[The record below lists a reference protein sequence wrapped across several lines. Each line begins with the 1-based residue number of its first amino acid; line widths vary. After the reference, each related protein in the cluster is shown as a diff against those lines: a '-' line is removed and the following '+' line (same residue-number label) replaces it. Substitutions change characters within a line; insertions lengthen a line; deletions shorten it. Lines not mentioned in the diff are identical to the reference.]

1 MIKAVVRFMKKFIVN
16 KCMNYIKKNTN
27 YDEIKLK
34 EIEYGLVGIYLT
46 YSKLI
51 IISIISI
58 VFGIFKEMI
67 IFTLFYN
74 ILRAPSFGIHATKS
88 WICLLSSTL
97 LFLGIPYLSTI
108 LTIPISLKIFIC
120 IIGICLMFKNAPAD
134 TKKRPIINKKR
145 REIYKF
151 ISTILTI
158 IFSFGVIFIKN
169 NFISNC
175 LIFSIIM
182 QNCMISPTTYKLF
195 KLPYNN
201 YISFLEEHPEF
212 IN

>member
-1 MIKAVVRFMKKFIVN
+1 MKKIIIN

-27 YDEIKLK
+27 YNEVKLK

-51 IISIISI
+51 IISILAII
-58 VFGIFKEMI
+58 LGIFKEMI

-74 ILRAPSFGIHATKS
+74 IIRMPSFGLHATKS
-88 WICLLSSTL
+88 WICLLSSTI
-97 LFLGIPYLSTI
+97 LFIGIPYLSTI
-108 LTIPISLKIFIC
+108 LTIPMILKIIIC
-120 IIGICLMFKNAPAD
+120 IVGICLMFKNAPAD

-151 ISTILTI
+151 ISTLLTI
-158 IFSFGVIFIKN
+158 IFSFSAILIEN

-175 LIFSIIM
+175 LILSILM
-182 QNCMISPTTYKLF
+182 QNCMISPTVYRIF

-201 YISFLEEHPEF
+201 YITFLKEHPEYS
-212 IN
+212 I